1 MAVMM
6 MSLVGMMVVVMGM
19 TIESDGK
26 KEYSG
31 FLESISIKRALL

>member
-19 TIESDGK
+19 IIERGEK